1 MELIELLFHTEKKK
15 KGLKTCDMQQ
25 LSDLYIP

>member
-1 MELIELLFHTEKKK
+1 MELIELLFHTGKK